1 MRASRYRARGGEGG
15 REGEESALCQSL
27 HARTGEKMR
36 DESREESG
44 AMNSRYPE
52 LGASVRWLVCAARAR
67 RGHSHLST
75 SAVTL
80 LSGTHVEVRKVY
92 TSQRDEF

>member
-1 MRASRYRARGGEGG
+1 MKAGKKAGDE
-15 REGEESALCQSL
+15 QSL

>member
-44 AMNSRYPE
+44 AMNSRYP
-52 LGASVRWLVCAARAR
+52 GPA
-67 RGHSHLST
+67 
-75 SAVTL
+75 
-80 LSGTHVEVRKVY
+80 
-92 TSQRDEF
+92 